1 MAGLLVLAATTG
13 GNGTSPAAGRGVII
27 QSRLS
32 SPSFTSARDDS
43 LMRTPQLSFDQLFFD
58 SAGTRQRYLVAGV
71 DEAGRGPLAGN
82 VFAAAVI
89 LDPDKKIKG
98 LADSKVLNE
107 ERREELADE
116 IKQSSVAWC
125 VAEATVEEIDRINI
139 LHASMLA
146 MSRAIEGLSTTP
158 NHCMIDGNRCPITEC
173 NCQAIVK
180 GDALVQEISA
190 ASILAK
196 VDRDHSMRAWHRKHP
211 QYGFDSNKG
220 YPTRTHIAAIKQHG
234 VLDIHR
240 RSFAPVRNCLQS
252 ELTDTPL

>member
-1 MAGLLVLAATTG
+1 MVRTGLPA
-13 GNGTSPAAGRGVII
+13 GNGTSPATRRGGII
-27 QSRLS
+27 QSPVFGQTDLQ
-32 SPSFTSARDDS
+32 TARDES

-89 LDPDKKIKG
+89 LDPDQKIDG
-98 LADSKVLNE
+98 LADSKVLTE
-107 ERREELADE
+107 ERREELAQE
-116 IKQSSVAWC
+116 IKASAVAYC

-146 MSRAIEGLSTTP
+146 MSRAIEGLPTTP

-196 VDRDHSMRAWHRKHP
+196 VDRDRSMRAWHRKHP

-220 YPTRTHIAAIKQHG
+220 YPTRTHLAAIKQHG

-240 RSFAPVRNCLQS
+240 RSFAPVRNCLQA
-252 ELTDTPL
+252 ELTDTSA